1 MSAEHERVAT
11 TDLFTGPAHVLLE
24 RVIGGGQEPAGRVW
38 GPGMREGVGVF
49 YMLQCRPDQGAK
61 R

>member
-1 MSAEHERVAT
+1 VSAGHERVVT
-11 TDLFTGPAHVLLE
+11 TDLFTGPAHDLLE